1 MIEKIV
7 QIWDRYW
14 MLFMQGLGVT
24 LLLSL
29 VIVIVGTLLGFLLAM
44 LRLSNWKIVKIR
56 PLNTLAG
63 IYVEIVRGTPML
75 LQLYFFYFMLPM
87 AFPSMNLSPIVCCAV
102 ALCLNSAAYVSEV
115 IRSGIQAVDKGQ
127 MEAARSLGLNH
138 RQAMVKVILPQ
149 AIKNIMP
156 ALGNEFIMM
165 IKDTSLASTFFVG
178 ELMTV
183 WQTVRGVLYLSL
195 EPLIIVGCIYFIV
208 TFSLS
213 KGINFMER
221 RMWANER

>member
-87 AFPSMNLSPIVCCAV
+87 AFPSMN
-102 ALCLNSAAYVSEV
+102 
-115 IRSGIQAVDKGQ
+115 
-127 MEAARSLGLNH
+127 
-138 RQAMVKVILPQ
+138 
-149 AIKNIMP
+149 
-156 ALGNEFIMM
+156 
-165 IKDTSLASTFFVG
+165 
-178 ELMTV
+178 
-183 WQTVRGVLYLSL
+183 
-195 EPLIIVGCIYFIV
+195 
-208 TFSLS
+208 
-213 KGINFMER
+213 
-221 RMWANER
+221 

>member
-127 MEAARSLGLNH
+127 MEAARSL
-138 RQAMVKVILPQ
+138 VILPQ

-156 ALGNEFIMM
+156 ALGNEFVMM

-221 RMWANER
+221 RMRANER

>member
-156 ALGNEFIMM
+156 ALGNEFVMM
-165 IKDTSLASTFFVG
+165 IDQGHIPGFHLLCGRTDDGMADRERCTLPFPGAADYRGLHLLYCDFQPEQGNQFHG
-178 ELMTV
+178 E
-183 WQTVRGVLYLSL
+183 
-195 EPLIIVGCIYFIV
+195 E
-208 TFSLS
+208 
-213 KGINFMER
+213 
-221 RMWANER
+221 NEGK

>member
-87 AFPSMNLSPIVCCAV
+87 AFPKMNLSPVVCATV

-127 MEAARSLGLNH
+127 MEAARCLGLTG
-138 RQAMVKVILPQ
+138 RQAMFKVVLPQ
-149 AIKNIMP
+149 AVRNILP
-156 ALGNEFIMM
+156 ALGNEFINM
-165 IKDTSLASTFFVG
+165 IKQVSLASVFFIN
-178 ELMTV
+178 ELTTSYKTV
-183 WQTVRGVLYLSL
+183 LAATYIPIESILIAGMIYLLVTTVLSQ
-195 EPLIIVGCIYFIV
+195 VV
-208 TFSLS
+208 
-213 KGINFMER
+213 NVMEW
-221 RMWANER
+221 RMRLAEG

>member
-1 MIEKIV
+1 MLEKIIN
-7 QIWDRYW
+7 IWDKYW
-14 MLFMQGLGVT
+14 MLFMQGLGIT

-29 VIVIVGTLLGFLLAM
+29 IIVIVGTLLGFLLAM
-44 LRLSNWKIVKIR
+44 FRLSNWKIAKIR
-56 PLNTLAG
+56 PLNTVAG

-87 AFPSMNLSPIVCCAV
+87 AFPKMNLSPVVCATI

-127 MEAARSLGLNH
+127 MEAARSLGLNQK
-138 RQAMVKVILPQ
+138 QAMVKVILPQ
-149 AIKNIMP
+149 AVKNIMP
-156 ALGNEFIMM
+156 ALGNEFVMM

-183 WQTVRGVLYLSL
+183 WQTVRGVLYLSI

-213 KGINFMER
+213 KGIYYMER
-221 RMWANER
+221 RMSANER